1 MTVAVEPARVFGSG
15 IRRREDPRLLTGTAR
30 YTDDIVLP
38 GLAHAAILR
47 SPHAH
52 ALVMRID
59 TSRAR
64 TAPGVL
70 GVFTAADTD
79 GILTPIPCCWLL
91 PGSNLKTTPY
101 HPLAKDAVQYVG
113 DPVAVV
119 VAESPYQA
127 QDALELIDV
136 EYEPLPAVVDPQK
149 AAQQGAPALHAEAPD
164 NVAFHWTVTGGDV
177 DAAFK
182 CADVIVRERIVQQ
195 RLIPNAMETRGAVAQ
210 FVPATGE
217 LTLWN
222 TTQNPH
228 IVRFVMSLVTGI
240 PEDRLRVIAPEVG
253 GGFGSKIAQ
262 IPGDF
267 ITVFCSMKLG
277 RPVKWTET
285 RTENYQSTTHGR
297 DHVQE
302 VELAATRDGRVTGL
316 RCTVWA
322 GMGGYLSTAAP
333 GIPTILHGLMLSGPY
348 TIPAVKEDVYGVYTN
363 TTPVEAYR
371 GAGRP
376 EATFMLERMMDRLA
390 DEIGLDPVDVRRRNI
405 IPPFQNGHDVITGLK
420 YDSGN
425 YEGALAKV
433 LEHVSYDALRA
444 EQKAA
449 RDKGRYIGIG
459 VSLYVEICGLGPS
472 QVAGAVGFQGGL
484 WESAIVRFHPSGK
497 VNVFIGA
504 SPHGQGEETTFAQI
518 VADELGVAVTDVKV
532 VHGDTDATPMG
543 WGTYGSRT
551 TAVGGAALA
560 IATRKIKDKAK
571 LLASHLL
578 EAAVEDI
585 DYSSGRFFVRGVPD
599 RHKTIQDI
607 ALMANVAWNMP
618 EGMEAGL
625 EATSFYDPPN
635 FTYPFGAHVAVVEV
649 DPETGHVTLKRYVAV
664 DDCGPQINPVIVE
677 GQVHGGV
684 VQGIGQAL
692 WEEAVY
698 DDTGQLLTGS
708 LADYA
713 IPRADML
720 PDIEVLSTVTPSP
733 HHPLGVK
740 GIGEAGTIA
749 STCTVYNAVIDA
761 LEPFKV
767 QSVRMPLTPERVWRA
782 IREGAERGAGAPPL
796 DTLGAP

>member
-1 MTVAVEPARVFGSG
+1 MTVTLAPARVFGSG
-15 IRRREDPRLLTGTAR
+15 IKRREDPRLITGTAR

-38 GLAHAAILR
+38 GMLHAAILR

-52 ALVMRID
+52 ARIRRID
-59 TSRAR
+59 TSGAKA
-64 TAPGVL
+64 APGVVA
-70 GVFTAADTD
+70 VFTGADTA
-79 GILTPIPCCWLL
+79 GALKPIPCLWLV
-91 PGSNLKTTPY
+91 PGSELKTSPFA
-101 HPLAKDAVQYVG
+101 PLARDTVRYVG
-113 DPVAVV
+113 DAVAVV

-127 QDALELIDV
+127 YDALEQIDI
-136 EYEPLPAVVDPQK
+136 EYDPLPAVIDPEK
-149 AAQQGAPALHAEAPD
+149 ATQSGAPALHTEAPG
-164 NVAFHWTVTGGDV
+164 NVAFHWTVAGGDI
-177 DAAFK
+177 DAAFRN
-182 CADVIVRERIVQQ
+182 ADVIVKERIIQQ
-195 RLIPNAMETRGAVAQ
+195 RLIPTAMETRGAVAQ

-228 IVRFVMSLVTGI
+228 IVRFAMSVVTGV
-240 PEDRLRVIAPEVG
+240 PEDRLRVVAPEVG

-262 IPGDF
+262 IQGDF
-267 ITVFCSMKLG
+267 VTAFCSMQLG
-277 RPVKWTET
+277 RPVKWMES
-285 RTENYQSTTHGR
+285 RTENYVSTTHGR
-297 DHVQE
+297 DHVQD
-302 VELAATRDGRVTGL
+302 VELAATRDGRVLGL

-322 GMGGYLSTAAP
+322 AMGAYLSTAAP

-348 TIPAVKEDVYGVYTN
+348 QIPAVKEDVYGVYTN
-363 TTPVEAYR
+363 ATPVEAYR

-376 EATFMLERMMDRLA
+376 EATFMLERMMDRLS
-390 DEIGLDPVDVRRRNI
+390 DEIGIDPVELRRRNL
-405 IPPFQNGHDVITGLK
+405 IPPFENGHNVITGLT

-425 YEGALAKV
+425 YEGALAKALAQV
-433 LEHVSYDALRA
+433 NYDALRA
-444 EQKAA
+444 EQAAA
-449 RDKGRYIGIG
+449 RAKGRYIGIG
-459 VSLYVEICGLGPS
+459 VSVYVEICGLGPS

-484 WESAIVRFHPSGK
+484 WESAIVRFHPTGK

-518 VADELGVAVTDVKV
+518 VADELGVGVNDVKV

-560 IATRKIKDKAK
+560 VATRKIKEKAK
-571 LLASHLL
+571 LLAGHLL

-585 DYSSGRFFVRGVPD
+585 DYADGKFFVKGVPD

-607 ALMANVAWNMP
+607 ALMANVAWNLP
-618 EGMEAGL
+618 QGMEAGL

-635 FTYPFGAHVAVVEV
+635 FVYPFGAHIAVVEV
-649 DPETGHVTLKRYVAV
+649 DPETGRVELKRYIAV

-698 DDTGQLLTGS
+698 DESGQLLTGS

-713 IPRADML
+713 VPRADML

-740 GIGEAGTIA
+740 GIGEAGTIS
-749 STCTVYNAVIDA
+749 STCTVYNAVLDA

-767 QSVRMPLTPERVWRA
+767 DAIRMPLTPERVWRA
-782 IREGAERGAGAPPL
+782 IQHTIHQKGA
-796 DTLGAP
+796 

>member
-1 MTVAVEPARVFGSG
+1 MTTTASARVFGSG

-30 YTDDIVLP
+30 YTADVVLP
-38 GLAHAAILR
+38 GMAHAAVLR
-47 SPHAH
+47 SPHGH
-52 ALVMRID
+52 ARIRRID
-59 TSRAR
+59 TSRAAS
-64 TAPGVL
+64 APGVVA
-70 GVFTAADTD
+70 VFTGADTQ
-79 GILTPIPCCWLL
+79 GALQPIPCAWLL
-91 PGSNLKTTPY
+91 PNAGLKTAPY
-101 HPLAKDAVQYVG
+101 PVIARDVVRYVG
-113 DPVAVV
+113 DAVAVV
-119 VAESPYQA
+119 VAESDYQA
-127 QDALELIDV
+127 ADALELV
-136 EYEPLPAVVDPQK
+136 EVDYDPLPASVDPQQ
-149 AAQQGAPALHAEAPD
+149 AIAEGAPQLHAEAP
-164 NVAFHWTVTGGDV
+164 NNIAFHWTVAGGDI
-177 DAAFK
+177 DAAF
-182 CADVIVRERIVQQ
+182 ASAPVVVRDRIVQQ
-195 RLIPNAMETRGAVAQ
+195 RLIPTAMEPRGAVAQ
-210 FVPATGE
+210 FTPATGE

-228 IVRFVMSLVTGI
+228 IVRFIMSLVTGV

-253 GGFGSKIAQ
+253 GGFGSKIPQ
-262 IPGDF
+262 IQGDF

-277 RPVKWTET
+277 RPVKWIES
-285 RTENYQSTTHGR
+285 RSENYQSTTHGR

-302 VELAATRDGRVTGL
+302 VELAATKDGRILGL

-322 GMGGYLSTAAP
+322 GMGAYLSTAAP

-348 TIPAVKEDVYGVYTN
+348 SVPAVKEDVYGVYTN

-376 EATFMLERMMDRLA
+376 EATFMLERMLDVLA
-390 DEIGLDPVDVRRRNI
+390 DEIAVDPAEVRRRNL
-405 IPPFQNGHDVITGLK
+405 IPPFTDGHDVVTGLK

-425 YEGALAKV
+425 YRAALDKALA
-433 LEHVSYDALRA
+433 HVGYDALRT
-444 EQKAA
+444 EQAAA
-449 RDKGRYIGIG
+449 RSRGRYIGIG
-459 VSLYVEICGLGPS
+459 VSTYVEICGLGPS
-472 QVAGAVGFQGGL
+472 QVAGAIGFQGGL

-504 SPHGQGEETTFAQI
+504 SPHGQGEETTFAQV
-518 VADELGVAVTDVKV
+518 VADELGVAVADVKI
-532 VHGDTDATPMG
+532 VHGDTDSTPMG

-560 IATRKIKDKAK
+560 VATRKIKEKAK

-578 EAAVEDI
+578 EAAVEDM
-585 DYSSGRFFVRGVPD
+585 DYADGRFFVKGSPD

-607 ALMANVAWNMP
+607 ALMANVAWNLP
-618 EGMEAGL
+618 QGMEAGL
-625 EATSFYDPPN
+625 EASSFYDPPN

-649 DPETGHVTLKRYVAV
+649 EPDTGHVQLKRYVAV

-677 GQVHGGV
+677 GQVQGGV

-698 DDTGQLLTGS
+698 DETGQLLTGS
-708 LADYA
+708 LTDYA
-713 IPRADML
+713 IPRADQL

-767 QSVRMPLTPERVWRA
+767 TSIRMPMTPERVWRA
-782 IREGAERGAGAPPL
+782 MHDRKEA
-796 DTLGAP
+796 